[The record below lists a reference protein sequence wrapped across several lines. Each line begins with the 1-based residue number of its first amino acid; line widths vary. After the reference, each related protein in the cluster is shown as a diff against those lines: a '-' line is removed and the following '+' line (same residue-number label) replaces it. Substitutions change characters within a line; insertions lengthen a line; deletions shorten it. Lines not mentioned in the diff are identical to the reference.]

1 MAGLLGMKLK
11 RVFEIFLGVLT
22 AFGGFVDMGDLVANA
37 ETGARFGMG
46 LAWVVVVGVL
56 GIVIYAEMAGR
67 VAAISGRPVFDIIR
81 ERLGARAALVNLVAS
96 FFINLL
102 TLTAEIA
109 GLAVVIELATG
120 IDYLLWLPIAAVA
133 VWLVIWKVKFSV
145 IEKAFGLT
153 GLLISVIAVALW
165 KLGPDWGA
173 LIHDASAPT
182 IPHSE
187 SLATYAFFAIALLG
201 AAMTP
206 YEVFFFSSGAVEDGW
221 TKDDLNVNRANV
233 YLGFPLGG
241 LLSIAI
247 MAATAVVLRPRG
259 ITAETLG
266 HTTLPVALG
275 LGKVAVAILL
285 IGMFAAIFSAA
296 IETSLSGGYT
306 VSQFFGWQWG
316 KYVRPKEA
324 SLFHVLVIVSIV
336 IAMAIGLTT
345 LDPVKVTEYSIVLSA
360 AALPLTYFPILIVA
374 NDPTYMGE
382 ATNGRLLNGLG
393 FVYLVLLMLV
403 AIATIPLMIIT
414 KGGA

>member
-1 MAGLLGMKLK
+1 MKLK

-37 ETGARFGMG
+37 ETGARFGMS
-46 LAWVVVVGVL
+46 LAWVVAVGVL
-56 GIVIYAEMAGR
+56 GIVLYAEMAGR
-67 VAAISGRPVFDIIR
+67 VAAMSGRPVFDVIR

-109 GLAVVIELATG
+109 GLAVIVEIVTG
-120 IDYLLWLPIAAVA
+120 FDYLLWLPLAAIA

-153 GLLISVIAVALW
+153 GLLMVVIAVALW
-165 KLGPDWGA
+165 QIGPDWGSLLHGA
-173 LIHDASAPT
+173 TSPSV
-182 IPHSE
+182 PPE
-187 SLATYAFFAIALLG
+187 EGLATYAFFAIALLG

-221 TKDDLNVNRANV
+221 TREDLNLNRANV

-241 LLSIAI
+241 LLSLAI
-247 MAATAVVLRPRG
+247 MASTAVVLRPRG

-266 HTTLPVALG
+266 HVTLPVGLG
-275 LGKVAVAILL
+275 LGRVAIGILL

-296 IETSLSGGYT
+296 IETALSAGYT

-316 KYVRPKEA
+316 KYVRPKDA
-324 SLFHVLVIVSIV
+324 SLFHLVVIVAIV
-336 IAMAIGLTT
+336 GATAIGFTT
-345 LDPVKVTEYSIVLSA
+345 LDPVEVTEYSIVLSA
-360 AALPLTYFPILIVA
+360 AALPLTYFPILVVA
-374 NDPTYMGE
+374 NDPTYVGGS
-382 ATNGRLLNGLG
+382 TNSRVLNALG
-393 FVYLVLLMLV
+393 FTYLVILLLV
-403 AIATIPLMIIT
+403 SLATIPLMILT

>member
-1 MAGLLGMKLK
+1 MNLK
-11 RVFEIFLGVLT
+11 RVFQVFLGVLT

-46 LAWVVVVGVL
+46 LAWAVVVGVI

-67 VAAISGRPVFDIIR
+67 VAALSGRPVFDVIR
-81 ERLGARAALVNLVAS
+81 ERLGARTALVNLSAS

-109 GLAVVIELATG
+109 GLAVIIELVTS
-120 IDYLLWLPIAAVA
+120 INYLLWVPLAGTA

-165 KLGPDWGA
+165 KIGPSWGRLTHA
-173 LIHDASAPT
+173 TLHPSVPST
-182 IPHSE
+182 E
-187 SLATYAFFAIALLG
+187 TGLTYAFFAIALLG

-221 TKDDLNVNRANV
+221 TPSDLNLNRANV
-233 YLGFPLGG
+233 YIGFPLGG
-241 LLSIAI
+241 LLSLAI
-247 MAATAVVLRPRG
+247 MASTAVVLKPRG
-259 ITAETLG
+259 ISADTLG
-266 HTTLPVALG
+266 HVTLPVGLG
-275 LGKVAVAILL
+275 LGKLAVVILL

-296 IETSLSGGYT
+296 IETGLSAGYT

-316 KYVRPKEA
+316 KYVRPREA
-324 SLFHVLVIVSIV
+324 ALFHLVVIGSICL
-336 IAMAIGLTT
+336 AIGLAFTT
-345 LDPVKVTEYSIVLSA
+345 LDPIKVTEYSIVLSA

-374 NDPTYMGE
+374 NDPTYVGE
-382 ATNGRLLNGLG
+382 KTNSRPLNALA
-393 FVYLVLLMLV
+393 FVYLVLLIVV
-403 AIATIPLMIIT
+403 ALATIPLMIVT
-414 KGGA
+414 RGGA